1 MAASAGAAAAS
12 DSARGGLD
20 VSFTHGF
27 IASLSV
33 IIVSE
38 LGDKTF
44 FIAAILSMQH
54 SRLTVFLGAVGAL
67 FTMTVLS
74 GEVAGGRM
82 LEKTCKKRKQWNKR
96 GSCIFCATLGQ

>member
-1 MAASAGAAAAS
+1 MAVSSASAAEKSEAG
-12 DSARGGLD
+12 GGLD

-74 GEVAGGRM
+74 GEIGREDGPLGRDAM
-82 LEKTCKKRKQWNKR
+82 ESADMRTLSSLE
-96 GSCIFCATLGQ
+96 